1 MALAKRDE
9 ERVPQA
15 HVRLAEA
22 DVDLELGAAAQAG
35 RDLER
40 AEVEI
45 DVRFR
50 ESDVGLRDSLFV
62 ALRERHG
69 PFIYTER
76 GESIDELVAAL
87 LAGRSIA
94 LGESCT
100 GGLLAARLTNLAG
113 ASAYFSGGVVAYSD
127 RAKTDLLGVPAE
139 LIATRGAVSPEVARA
154 MARGAIERFD
164 AALGVGVT
172 GIAGPGGGTEEKP
185 VGYVCICVADA
196 DGNELARDPKLPGGR
211 DDVRD
216 RSASVAMHMIRRL
229 LIGEDLP
236 L

>member
-1 MALAKRDE
+1 MRSASTT
-9 ERVPQA
+9 V
-15 HVRLAEA
+15 
-22 DVDLELGAAAQAG
+22 
-35 RDLER
+35 
-40 AEVEI
+40 
-45 DVRFR
+45 
-50 ESDVGLRDSLFV
+50 
-62 ALRERHG
+62 

-76 GESIDELVAAL
+76 GESIDELLAAL

-113 ASAYFSGGVVAYSD
+113 ASAYFNGGVVAYSD

-139 LIATRGAVSPEVARA
+139 LIATRGAVSPARLRGA

-196 DGNELARDPKLPGGR
+196 DGNELARDPKAAGG
-211 DDVRD
+211 
-216 RSASVAMHMIRRL
+216 
-229 LIGEDLP
+229 P
-236 L
+236 